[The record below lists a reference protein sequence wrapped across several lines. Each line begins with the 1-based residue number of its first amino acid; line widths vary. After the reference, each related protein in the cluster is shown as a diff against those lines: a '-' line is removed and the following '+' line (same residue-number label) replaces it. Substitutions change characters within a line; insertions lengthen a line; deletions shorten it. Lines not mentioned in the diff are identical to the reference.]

1 VDAGIKWPLP
11 HHSLADQDDSSDHP
25 GLELAGTLGEGV
37 WAAGD
42 GTVVFAGAADG
53 GLGNT
58 IVIRHV
64 GGIQSVYA
72 HLDEVRTTCL
82 SEVTAGKVIGTLGQ
96 TGDAVKPFL
105 YFEIREND
113 FPMNPQMYLP

>member
-1 VDAGIKWPLP
+1 MKAKLRPWVRPP
-11 HHSLADQDDSSDHP
+11 VSLLMSR
-25 GLELAGTLGEGV
+25 V

-42 GTVVFAGAADG
+42 GVVVFAGPADG

-58 IVIRHV
+58 VVIQHV

-72 HLDEVRTTCL
+72 HLDEVRTVCL
-82 SEVTAGKVIGTLGQ
+82 SDVTAGRVIGTLGQ
-96 TGDAVKPFL
+96 TGDAAGPFL
-105 YFEIREND
+105 YFEIREGG